1 MDKTTILVAMETR
14 SLAFNFMLDVVRGLN
29 NRGIKVKSINT
40 DTLVVRTNNTQTC
53 FIYDIREQPLGGVK
67 ADALFGVEPFK
78 SAYKEHVKSSSK
90 YDQGMGL
97 VDYIYKIETWESID
111 EWSKM
116 PPYLTQQQIYA
127 SLGRRNGKTTL
138 QNAFIEYYDY
148 LKRTNTPISKQLEK
162 CAEEYC
168 RKDVEMTDFLT
179 KNFHYV
185 HCKPVCTLPE
195 IKNVIFNYPATIV
208 MWADGTKTVVQC
220 QGDDVYDPEKGL
232 AMAISKKILGNKHDY
247 YHTFKHWLKKYKK
260 PEKVQEF
267 EFTLKPGTFVT
278 DSLLNGLTLGK
289 GEFTFTF
296 GDEMED
302 K

>member
-14 SLAFNFMLDVVRGLN
+14 SRAFDFMLDAVRGLD

-53 FIYDIREQPLGGVK
+53 FIYDIREQPLDGVK

-78 SAYKEHVKSSSK
+78 SAYKEYVKGSSK

-97 VDYIYKIETWESID
+97 VDYIYKIETWADID

-127 SLGRRNGKTTL
+127 SLGRRNGKTAL

-162 CAEEYC
+162 YAEEYC
-168 RKDVEMTDFLT
+168 RKDVEMASLLYKRFNMPKD
-179 KNFHYV
+179 
-185 HCKPVCTLPE
+185 KPTLPE
-195 IKNVIFNYPATIV
+195 IKNVIFNDPATIV

-220 QGDDVYDPEKGL
+220 QDGDIYDPEKGL

-260 PEKVQEF
+260 PEEVQEF
-267 EFTLKPGTFVT
+267 EFTLKPGTFVS
-278 DSLLNGLTLGK
+278 DSLFNGLTLGK

-296 GDEMED
+296 GDEKED